1 VDLPTRLDANSLH
14 ARMAFRRALR
24 SLSSQ
29 ANQLR
34 PATAGGRR
42 AWKREAIEAM
52 GLTLSEFREEMKLVG
67 HKPFR
72 ADQIWK
78 WIYQKG
84 EYNVKN
90 MTNIAS
96 RDHDSL
102 SERFRLHPD
111 IIPHP
116 FVSEDGTR
124 KWRLELD
131 DGKSVETVYIP
142 GWVLDE
148 EEGKARRGAVCVSSQ
163 VGCTLK
169 CKFCHTGS
177 MDKKILRNLS
187 ASEIISQIMCAKSH
201 LGDWDHDD
209 VYAAN
214 RSVTHLVF
222 MGMGEPLYNY
232 HNVRQAIGILTEN
245 DGLRFSKRRI
255 TLSTSGVVPGIAN
268 MARDGVDVLLAVSL
282 HAPDNALR
290 SSIMD
295 INRMFPIEDLM
306 AACVDFGSK
315 PAKRITFEY
324 VMLDGVNDSLAHA
337 EQLAELLLRYK
348 IHAFVN
354 LIPFNPWPGSPYKT
368 SSNNR
373 VHAFLKVLEGYDDPL
388 LRAAVRWPKGRD
400 IGAACGQLATP
411 S

>member
-1 VDLPTRLDANSLH
+1 
-14 ARMAFRRALR
+14 
-24 SLSSQ
+24 
-29 ANQLR
+29 
-34 PATAGGRR
+34 
-42 AWKREAIEAM
+42 M

-148 EEGKARRGAVCVSSQ
+148 E

-201 LGDWDHDD
+201 LG
-209 VYAAN
+209 
-214 RSVTHLVF
+214 
-222 MGMGEPLYNY
+222 
-232 HNVRQAIGILTEN
+232 
-245 DGLRFSKRRI
+245 
-255 TLSTSGVVPGIAN
+255 IAN
-268 MARDGVDVLLAVSL
+268 MARDGVDVLLANFSMLLVLSLLFLPSLQLLSTVSL

-295 INRMFPIEDLM
+295 INRMFPIEVRCLVT
-306 AACVDFGSK
+306 AAT
-315 PAKRITFEY
+315 AKY

-373 VHAFLKVLEGYDDPL
+373 VLEGYNDPL